1 LSDPPDATLLT
12 LGLRLNLGCGRSPLP
27 GWVNVDIS
35 PLPGIDVVADLD
47 ACRTQ
52 PLPFSDDTATEM
64 RMSHVLE
71 HIGDTLALM
80 QELHRVAASG
90 CVLTIR
96 APYGSSDDAYEDPT
110 HRQRFFMNSFGYFSQ
125 PLYWRAD
132 YGYRGDWDQTSLIL
146 LVSRAENAGFTA
158 EQLLTRVRQLR
169 NIVLELIVEL
179 RAVKPIRP
187 ADRLLQRTPR
197 IDFQL
202 V

>member
-1 LSDPPDATLLT
+1 M
-12 LGLRLNLGCGRSPLP
+12 GLRLNLGCGRSPLP
-27 GWVNVDIS
+27 GWINIDIS
-35 PLPGIDVVADLD
+35 PLPGIDIVADLD

-52 PLPFSDDTATEM
+52 SLPFADDSATEM
-64 RMSHVLE
+64 RISHVLE

-80 QELHRVAASG
+80 QELHRVAAPS

-110 HRQRFFMNSFGYFSQ
+110 HRHRFFINSFAYFSQ

-132 YGYRGDWDQTSLIL
+132 YGYRGDWEQTSLTL
-146 LVSRAENAGFTA
+146 LVSRAENTGLTP
-158 EQLLTRVRQLR
+158 EQLLTRVRRLR
-169 NIVLELIVEL
+169 NVVLELVAEL

-187 ADRLLQRTPR
+187 ADRSLQRTPR
-197 IDFQL
+197 INFQL

>member
-1 LSDPPDATLLT
+1 M
-12 LGLRLNLGCGRSPLP
+12 GLRLNLGCGRSPLP

-52 PLPFSDDTATEM
+52 PLPFADDSATEM
-64 RMSHVLE
+64 RMAHVLE
-71 HIGDTLALM
+71 HIHDTLALM

-96 APYGSSDDAYEDPT
+96 APFGSSDDAYEDPT
-110 HRQRFFMNSFGYFSQ
+110 HCQRFFINSFEYFSQ
-125 PLYWRAD
+125 PLFWRAD
-132 YGYRGDWDQTSLIL
+132 YGYRGDWDQTSLTL
-146 LVSRAENAGFTA
+146 LVPRSENAGLTT
-158 EQLLTRVRQLR
+158 EQMQTRVRQLR
-169 NIVLELIVEL
+169 NVVRELIVEL

-187 ADRLLQRTPR
+187 ADRMLQRAKK
-197 IDFQL
+197 INFQL